1 MSKYVIYPDGRFDKI
16 DELYHHGV
24 KGQKWGVRRYQN
36 KDGILT
42 NAGKKKKK
50 LTYREKVEQSMREYD
65 KSHPERSKK
74 DNYTISIRNEQRA
87 QKNKLIKRL
96 LASMLITPASFAID
110 TATGITVSSYIYKKR
125 NNSLTE
131 LMDEYNI
138 EKQNEL

>member
-1 MSKYVIYPDGRFDKI
+1 
-16 DELYHHGV
+16 
-24 KGQKWGVRRYQN
+24 
-36 KDGILT
+36 
-42 NAGKKKKK
+42 
-50 LTYREKVEQSMREYD
+50 MREYD
-65 KSHPERSKK
+65 KSHTERSKK